1 MCVFCGS
8 SYGAREEYRQAA
20 VATGQALLANGLGL
34 VYGGGHVGLMGVI
47 AETVMKGGGEVIGV
61 IPRSLYDREIA
72 YEGVTRLHVVEG
84 MHPRKAKMA
93 ELSNAFIALPGGFG
107 TFEELFEAITWL
119 QLGYH
124 SKPIGVLDVAGYFG
138 PFLSM
143 VDSAV
148 REGFIRQQFRGLF
161 TSGKVPAELVQRLLS
176 KIPARD
182 TSRLDLGEL

>member
-84 MHPRKAKMA
+84 MHPRKARMA
-93 ELSNAFIALPGGFG
+93 EFSNAFIALPGGFG

-161 TSGKVPAELVQRLLS
+161 TSGKVPAELVQSLLS